1 MWWRPQ
7 DVRDARTTGCLLG
20 EPHFVCRQRVFLFF
34 YFYFLLMILHGRES
48 RQGQLEAALVILCL
62 HMSVWR
68 TQKSSMCCGQQ
79 SYQGEVSWA
88 LWSIARFIISPR
100 CQIRSY
106 TVWYLPCWVM
116 VSLWCDFVFLAMPW
130 SLHFGMG
137 TFSLCHYTFKVCNLF
152 LILKEFTVK
161 KIGTVNNYEYF
172 YSCDVFYIMS

>member
-116 VSLWCDFVFLAMPW
+116 VRCGVILFS
-130 SLHFGMG
+130 
-137 TFSLCHYTFKVCNLF
+137 SLCPGPS
-152 LILKEFTVK
+152 ILEWERSLCAIILSKFVTC
-161 KIGTVNNYEYF
+161 F
-172 YSCDVFYIMS
+172 WF